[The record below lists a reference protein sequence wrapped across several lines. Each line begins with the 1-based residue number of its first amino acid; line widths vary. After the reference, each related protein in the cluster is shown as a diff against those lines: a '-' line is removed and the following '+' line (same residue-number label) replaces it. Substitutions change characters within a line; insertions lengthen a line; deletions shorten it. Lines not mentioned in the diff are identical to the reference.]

1 MGFGV
6 LFLLL
11 LVTAGWWL
19 HSRWS
24 ALARCQAA
32 RREAEMMFI
41 MEARLN
47 AAGKAGPKPPRR
59 PPSDFYPTCPASDA
73 PGRAAPRHAASSRRV
88 VRRLRFEPGP
98 LQLRLRRAHASAALA
113 LGFGCTRARSR

>member
-24 ALARCQAA
+24 ALRDTQAA

-41 MEARLN
+41 MEARMT
-47 AAGKAGPKPPRR
+47 AAKDAPAGAKTAVPTPA
-59 PPSDFYPTCPASDA
+59 SDFYPTL
-73 PGRAAPRHAASSRRV
+73 PGK
-88 VRRLRFEPGP
+88 
-98 LQLRLRRAHASAALA
+98 
-113 LGFGCTRARSR
+113 

>member
-1 MGFGV
+1 MGFGI

-24 ALARCQAA
+24 ALRDAQVA

-47 AAGKAGPKPPRR
+47 AAGKVGPRPAGLVPPA
-59 PPSDFYPTCPASDA
+59 PSDFYPTL
-73 PGRAAPRHAASSRRV
+73 PGN
-88 VRRLRFEPGP
+88 
-98 LQLRLRRAHASAALA
+98 
-113 LGFGCTRARSR
+113 

>member
-24 ALARCQAA
+24 ALRDAQIA

-41 MEARLN
+41 MEARMN
-47 AAGKAGPKPPRR
+47 AAGKVGPRPPT
-59 PPSDFYPTCPASDA
+59 PAASPAPSDFYPTL
-73 PGRAAPRHAASSRRV
+73 PGK
-88 VRRLRFEPGP
+88 
-98 LQLRLRRAHASAALA
+98 
-113 LGFGCTRARSR
+113 

>member
-24 ALARCQAA
+24 ALRDAQAA

-47 AAGKAGPKPPRR
+47 AAGKVARSRPHRPRR
-59 PPSDFYPTCPASDA
+59 ATSTRPCPASEARAPAGAIVDA
-73 PGRAAPRHAASSRRV
+73 HDSGRVMRSGVRHV
-88 VRRLRFEPGP
+88 G
-98 LQLRLRRAHASAALA
+98 
-113 LGFGCTRARSR
+113 T

>member
-1 MGFGV
+1 MGFSV

-24 ALARCQAA
+24 ALRDAQAA

-41 MEARLN
+41 MEARMS
-47 AAGKAGPKPPRR
+47 AAGKAGPADTKPAAPL
-59 PPSDFYPTCPASDA
+59 PPSDFYPTL
-73 PGRAAPRHAASSRRV
+73 PGK
-88 VRRLRFEPGP
+88 
-98 LQLRLRRAHASAALA
+98 
-113 LGFGCTRARSR
+113 

>member
-24 ALARCQAA
+24 ALRDAQAA
-32 RREAEMMFI
+32 RREAEMLFVF
-41 MEARLN
+41 ETRSN
-47 AAGKAGPKPPRR
+47 AAGKVTPRPATPPA
-59 PPSDFYPTCPASDA
+59 PSDFYPTL
-73 PGRAAPRHAASSRRV
+73 PGK
-88 VRRLRFEPGP
+88 
-98 LQLRLRRAHASAALA
+98 
-113 LGFGCTRARSR
+113 

>member
-11 LVTAGWWL
+11 LATAGWWL

-24 ALARCQAA
+24 ALRDAQSA
-32 RREAEMMFI
+32 RREAEMMLI

-47 AAGKAGPKPPRR
+47 AAGKVGPRPVTPP
-59 PPSDFYPTCPASDA
+59 PPAPSDFYPTL
-73 PGRAAPRHAASSRRV
+73 PGK
-88 VRRLRFEPGP
+88 
-98 LQLRLRRAHASAALA
+98 
-113 LGFGCTRARSR
+113 